1 MVNLKYKINRC
12 SFKGVNE
19 SKTLALKH
27 KTQGS
32 NVIVDEYQLNHS
44 VVIPSGTSVSNTAIF
59 DDNTNI
65 ISGKSNTAISST
77 TLVADEEATSN
88 SFEITLASD
97 TVVEITDVSPILDTK
112 YLNFVC
118 IENKVNN
125 KLSSTDGSDNDEAN
139 AFGSG
144 LGSIAKYIT
153 RRVTLEDE
161 FEAKNLKV
169 FLDLNQQGAGG
180 DDANIEVYAKF
191 ISKSD
196 ETDFNDVGYIKMDV
210 ENSSDQFVSENEFDF
225 REVLYTLPT
234 ASIPS
239 SDVDRIKSFAIKICM
254 YRRLNDD
261 GTHVSVIPLVKD
273 LRVVALD
280 S

>member
-1 MVNLKYKINRC
+1 MV
-12 SFKGVNE
+12 
-19 SKTLALKH
+19 
-27 KTQGS
+27 
-32 NVIVDEYQLNHS
+32 VDEYQLNHS
-44 VVIPSGTSVSNTAIF
+44 IVVPSGTSITNTSVF
-59 DDNTNI
+59 DSNTNI
-65 ISGKSNTAISST
+65 ISGKTNTAVSST
-77 TLVADEEATSN
+77 TLVADTAPTSN

-97 TVVEITDVSPILDTK
+97 TVIEITDVSPVLDTK

-125 KLSSTDGSDNDEAN
+125 KLSSTGGSDNDEAN
-139 AFGSG
+139 AFGSD
-144 LGSIAKYIT
+144 LGAIAKYIT
-153 RRVTLEDE
+153 RRVTLEDD

-180 DDANIEVYAKF
+180 DDVNIEAYVKF
-191 ISKSD
+191 TSQSD
-196 ETDFNDVGYIKMDV
+196 ETDFNDKGYVKMDV

-225 REVLYTLPT
+225 REVSYTLPT
-234 ASIPS
+234 ASVPAVDS
-239 SDVDRIKSFAIKICM
+239 DRIKSFAIKICM

-261 GTHVSVIPLVKD
+261 GTHVSVVPVVKD